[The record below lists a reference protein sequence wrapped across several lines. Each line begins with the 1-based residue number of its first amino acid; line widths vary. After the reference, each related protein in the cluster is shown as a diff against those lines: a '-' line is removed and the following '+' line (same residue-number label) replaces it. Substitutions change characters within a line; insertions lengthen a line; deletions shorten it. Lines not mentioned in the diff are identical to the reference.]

1 MNTPIV
7 GTIGQILQRLPRQG
21 VHREVALQRLTD
33 MYAAGESIGALRAAA
48 QRARNA
54 QTPGDPDSDVVA
66 GVLTAACELWDGSGV
81 PIIDEDEDEEEGG
94 PRDRLT
100 RGVSSPAFAAVLPR
114 WIAELR
120 RVANGR
126 PASGACTVAT
136 AMQLWHWTLTH
147 ALGTWSSGDAPIVEL
162 AEAFCGLAAARA
174 QILEAAGAS
183 DSVPAAHQAFLN
195 DLCHVQAARSAG
207 TVATACAELVFGFRR
222 HPSWDAEGC
231 ASCYNAAELDEL
243 EGFMPGIASGAHAH
257 ADVIE
262 ADGSHAPKAGPCA
275 KRDGLEQFA
284 QLRAKLDGCLT
295 GARLT
300 KRRAAAALPSIL
312 ADTLSAS
319 TP

>member
-1 MNTPIV
+1 MNTTIV
-7 GTIGQILQRLPRQG
+7 DTIGQMLQRLPRQG

-48 QRARNA
+48 ERARNA
-54 QTPGDPDSDVVA
+54 QNPGDPDSEVVA
-66 GVLTAACELWDGSGV
+66 DVLTAASELWDGSGV
-81 PIIDEDEDEEEGG
+81 PIIDGEDGG
-94 PRDRLT
+94 PRDRLS
-100 RGVSSPAFAAVLPR
+100 RGVSSLAFAAVLPR

-147 ALGTWSSGDAPIVEL
+147 VLETWSSGDAPIVEL

-174 QILEAAGAS
+174 QILEAAGAT
-183 DSVPAAHQAFLN
+183 DSVPSAHQAFLN

-207 TVATACAELVFGFRR
+207 AVATACVELVFGFRR

-231 ASCYNAAELDEL
+231 ASCYNAADLDEL
-243 EGFMPGIASGAHAH
+243 EGFIPGIASGAHGH

-275 KRDGLEQFA
+275 KRDGLERFV

-295 GARLT
+295 GVRLT
-300 KRRAAAALPSIL
+300 KQRAAAALPQIL
-312 ADTLSAS
+312 TDTLSPS
-319 TP
+319 TY